1 MNREKDI
8 FVLNI
13 VPSQKQI
20 IIKLIEFS
28 PPNKN
33 YWCIHILNLAS
44 IYFHGL
50 LVGHVD
56 GKLVEILK
64 C

>member
-1 MNREKDI
+1 M
-8 FVLNI
+8 
-13 VPSQKQI
+13 PSHKQI

-28 PPNKN
+28 PPHKTH
-33 YWCIHILNLAS
+33 WGIHILNLAG
-44 IYFHGL
+44 IYFCGL

-56 GKLVEILK
+56 DKLVEILK

>member
-1 MNREKDI
+1 MNTEKEI
-8 FVLNI
+8 FVLNN
-13 VPSQKQI
+13 VPSYKQI

-28 PPNKN
+28 PPNKKH
-33 YWCIHILNLAS
+33 WCIHILNLAS
-44 IYFHGL
+44 IYFHVL

-56 GKLVEILK
+56 DKLVEILK